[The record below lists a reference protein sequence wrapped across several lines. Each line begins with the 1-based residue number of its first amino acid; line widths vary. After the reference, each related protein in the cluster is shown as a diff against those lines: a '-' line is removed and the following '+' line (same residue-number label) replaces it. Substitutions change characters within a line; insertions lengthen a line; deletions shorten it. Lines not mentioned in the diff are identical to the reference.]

1 MHIVYLYVKKY
12 HILDDIEFNF
22 DSNFQFHYADG
33 RLKLVSKDVCVPEG
47 FFSAVSGLDGVE
59 CVSAIVGSNG
69 TGKTTIAKVLENL
82 FVERWWLH
90 GYIVVFAKDA
100 RGNGFEVYSDMEEI
114 NGKNGSIEVENF
126 NLSGDD
132 LHLDSVEISKK
143 FALIY
148 YSPTF
153 STELGFDGRPITP
166 RSGEWVKSGFDDP
179 YAVSDASVV
188 ACVKSALQEGGS
200 WNSFASIVL
209 CERRRVLTFL
219 QDVAADGDLESALD
233 LPFKLSKNAAY
244 VRFNDRLFSDL
255 RETCAGNPFK
265 TYEDSNSPMFID
277 EDDPPTWRATFS
289 KLPESL
295 LSCSFFKVLLCY
307 IGLRLMEGSSYVS
320 GRPETMT
327 EIAQKFFAVM
337 KWVCSVDLTE
347 EADVDTLELS
357 VIKKLSEIRAEGY
370 GEEEFDEFEL
380 LVDLL
385 KAIRGYQRSFC
396 DLDTPLPLSD
406 RDDVKINAYLRL
418 METYLKIRRHSDFL
432 EFGFTLPFSSGE
444 MAYISM
450 WARLNDAIRDAS
462 THKFSSGN
470 KNLIVF
476 IDEAETAF
484 HPEWQRE
491 LVRRMI
497 MFFGAIAK
505 EWQVQ
510 LIFSTHSPILLS
522 DIPTGNVVFLREENG
537 RIAVNNG
544 KDRRTFASNIFDLY
558 RDSFFME
565 NGTMGAF
572 AASKVNALLQKFR
585 LPGEKD
591 VRHIEPDELKD
602 DLKLAMLIGDPF
614 ISRLIWRRL
623 DALVEDDG
631 DSNFGKEL
639 NQMRDGNEKN

>member
-12 HILDDIEFNF
+12 QVLDDIEFNF

-33 RLKLVSKDVCVPEG
+33 RLKFVSKDVCVPDG
-47 FFSAVSGLDGVE
+47 FFSTVSRLDGVE

-90 GYIVVFAKDA
+90 GYIVVVAKDA

-132 LHLDSVEISKK
+132 LHLDSVEISKR

-153 STELGFDGRPITP
+153 STELGFDGRPIIP
-166 RSGEWVKSGFDDP
+166 RSGECVKSDFDDP

-265 TYEDSNSPMFID
+265 TYEGSNSPMFID

-295 LSCSFFKVLLCY
+295 LSRPVFKVLLCY
-307 IGLRLMEGSSYVS
+307 IGLRLMEVSSYVS

-337 KWVCSVDLTE
+337 KWVCSVNLAE
-347 EADVDTLELS
+347 EADVDTLELN
-357 VIKKLSEIRAEGY
+357 VIQKLSDIRAKGY

-462 THKFSSGN
+462 MHKFSSGN

-522 DIPTGNVVFLREENG
+522 DVPTGNVVFLREENG
-537 RIAVNNG
+537 RIAVKND

-565 NGTMGAF
+565 HGTMGAF

-585 LPGEKD
+585 LPSEKD
-591 VRHIEPDELKD
+591 VRHIESDELKD

-623 DALVEDDG
+623 EALVEDDG
-631 DSNFGKEL
+631 DSNFSKEL